1 MSSADFTAR
10 AIALGGLARLGSTDV
25 EMGGQLV
32 GYHALEPEAVGRT
45 VSERLNDVVCV
56 KDFGAVGDG
65 VTDDTEAI
73 RNALRALFI
82 RSPLFVNFRA
92 GSGRLYF
99 PEGVYRITE
108 SGVLSNW
115 PEWQRSNFV
124 LQGAGSRNS
133 ILWLDPSALSGEA
146 WFYDN
151 FDSQRQWGM
160 VCEDLC
166 FAGGYDWQEAIPA
179 TGVGYGLAN
188 VSPLCNGFKLTGP
201 GWESGFVLSR
211 CEFRFLQMVFHT
223 AGNNNADTHR
233 FIGCATSKCINVNY
247 INNPQSLSINWI
259 GCYVDQIYGNFLEY
273 GPNCNGG
280 GGNFLMQG
288 GAIIALP
295 GGGDTTP
302 HYVVRATAGGTSQS
316 NAPVTFRD
324 VRFELR
330 GNYHGFAH
338 ATFGN
343 TQVLASGCS
352 FHNTGSVNKNLVTVG
367 QYCVVRFEGTSFN
380 KGDNG
385 GNFTYQIGESGDGRL
400 GKNAHLIFA
409 NSCLIDPALFFTT
422 GSTVSWAGN
431 GGRLTVDETCW
442 GTDVPDTL
450 SQPRIYAYATDTFGP
465 TSLTGEGQ
473 AASTKHRTRRQFEV
487 SPFFTQSNMAGA
499 SGLTGTTVRIPPFSR
514 IASVWVKIAAGIG
527 NASVVRCLIGNSD
540 KSIIY
545 ASTPV
550 GPQSAGHYTYANV
563 HLPVGND
570 TNKRDIRFWFDD
582 GAGGASTANSSI
594 RVDGGVVYGGA

>member
-1 MSSADFTAR
+1 MSSADYAAR
-10 AIALGGLARLGSTDV
+10 AIALGNMAKLGALDAGL
-25 EMGGQLV
+25 GGQLV
-32 GYHALEPEAVGRT
+32 GYRAPDPDTVGRT

-73 RNALRALFI
+73 HNALRALFV
-82 RSPLFVNFRA
+82 RTPLFYNYRT
-92 GSGRLYF
+92 GTGRLYF
-99 PEGVYRITE
+99 PEGVYRIT
-108 SGVLSNW
+108 SNGVLSNW
-115 PEWQRSNFV
+115 PEWQRSNFM
-124 LQGAGSRNS
+124 LQGAGARNS
-133 ILWLDPSALSGEA
+133 VLWLDPSALSGEA

-166 FAGGYDWQEAIPA
+166 FAGGYDWQEAMPS
-179 TGVGYGLAN
+179 GVGYGLSN
-188 VSPLCNGFKLTGP
+188 ISPLCNGFKLTGP
-201 GWESGFVLSR
+201 GWESAFVFSR
-211 CEFRFLQMVFHT
+211 CEFRFLQMVFHA
-223 AGNNNADTHR
+223 AGTNNVDTHR
-233 FIGCATSKCINVNY
+233 FIACATNKCVNVNY
-247 INNPQSLSINWI
+247 INNPQALSINWL
-259 GCYVDQIYGNFLEY
+259 GCYVDQIFGNFLEY

-288 GAIIALP
+288 GAIIALA

-302 HYVVRATAGGTSQS
+302 HYVVKATAGGTSQS

-330 GNYHGFAH
+330 GNYHGFAY

-367 QYCVVRFEGTSFN
+367 QFCVVRFEGTSFN

-409 NSCLIDPALFFTT
+409 NSCLIDPALFFAT

-442 GTDVPDTL
+442 ATDVTDATA
-450 SQPRIYAYATDTFGP
+450 QPRVYAYATDTFGP
-465 TSLTGEGQ
+465 ASLNGEGQ
-473 AASTKHRTRRQFEV
+473 AVSTKHRTRRQFEV
-487 SPFFTQSNMAGA
+487 SPFFAQSSMAGTNGL
-499 SGLTGTTVRIPPFSR
+499 SGTAVRIPPYSR
-514 IASVWVKIAAGIG
+514 IVGVWVKIAAGVG
-527 NASVVRCLIGNSD
+527 NANTVRCLIGNND
-540 KSIIY
+540 KSVIY
-545 ASTPV
+545 ASTV
-550 GPQSAGHYTYANV
+550 AGPQNAGHYVYANV
-563 HLPVGND
+563 HVPVGND
-570 TNKRDIRFWFDD
+570 NNKRDIRFWFDD

-594 RVDGGVVYGGA
+594 RVDGGVIYGGA

>member
-1 MSSADFTAR
+1 MSGADFTAR
-10 AIALGGLARLGSTDV
+10 GLALGGMARLQSTEV
-25 EMGGQLV
+25 GLGGQLV
-32 GYHALEPEAVGRT
+32 GYRAIDPETVGRR
-45 VSERLNDVVCV
+45 VSERLNDVICV

-65 VTDDTEAI
+65 VADDTDAI
-73 RNALRALFI
+73 SNALRALFI
-82 RSPLFVNFRA
+82 RSPQFFNFRT
-92 GSGRLYF
+92 GTGRLYF
-99 PEGVYRITE
+99 PEGVYRITRN
-108 SGVLSNW
+108 GLLSDY

-133 ILWLDPSALSGEA
+133 ILWLDPSALTGPA

-166 FAGGYDWQEAIPA
+166 FAGGFDWQEATSA
-179 TGVGYGLAN
+179 GTGYGIAN
-188 VSPLCNGFKLTGP
+188 ISPLCNGFKLTGP
-201 GWESGFVLSR
+201 GWESGFVFSR
-211 CEFRFLQMVFHT
+211 CEFRYLQMVFHA
-223 AGNNNADTHR
+223 AGANNVDTHR
-233 FIGCATSKCINVNY
+233 FIACATSKCVDINY
-247 INNPQSLSINWI
+247 IDNRQALSINWL

-288 GAIIALP
+288 GAIIALAA
-295 GGGDTTP
+295 GGDTAP
-302 HYVVRATAGGTSQS
+302 HYVVKATQGGTSQS

-352 FHNTGSVNKNLVTVG
+352 FHNTGSANKNLVTVG

-409 NSCLIDPALFFTT
+409 DSCLIDPALFFANN
-422 GSTVSWAGN
+422 STVSWAGN

-442 GTDVPDTL
+442 GTDVADTAA
-450 SQPRIYAYATDTFGP
+450 QPRVIAYATDTFGP
-465 TSLTGEGQ
+465 NSLTGEGQ
-473 AASTKHRTRRQFEV
+473 AASTKHRTRRHFEV
-487 SPFFTQSNMAGA
+487 SPFFSQSNMAGTN
-499 SGLTGTTVRIPPFSR
+499 GLNGTVVRIPPYSR
-514 IASVWVKIAAGIG
+514 ILSVWVRIAAGVG
-527 NASVVRCLIGNSD
+527 NTDTVRCLIGNND
-540 KSIIY
+540 KTAIY
-545 ASTPV
+545 ASTSA
-550 GPQSAGHYTYANV
+550 GPQNGGHYVFATV
-563 HLPVGND
+563 HVPVGND
-570 TNKRDIRFWFDD
+570 LNKRDIRFWFDD

-594 RVDGGVVYGGA
+594 RVDGGVVYSGV